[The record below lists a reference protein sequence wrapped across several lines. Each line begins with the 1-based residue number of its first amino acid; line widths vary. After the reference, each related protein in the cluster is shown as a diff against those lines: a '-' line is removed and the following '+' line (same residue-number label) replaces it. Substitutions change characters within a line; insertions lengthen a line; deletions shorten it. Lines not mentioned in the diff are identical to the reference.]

1 MPIRP
6 DGIAGR
12 IAALDLGA
20 CFTVTTR
27 VPTGTPR
34 AAQKVSK
41 ARAALK
47 NHLSPYVARARRETR
62 LNYAIETTVT
72 LSHDYSAVLVSATVT
87 RIDKG
92 R

>member
-1 MPIRP
+1 MPVRP

-20 CFTVTTR
+20 CFTVTKR
-27 VPTGTPR
+27 VPTSQANTPL
-34 AAQKVSK
+34 K

-47 NHLSPYVARARRETR
+47 NHLSPYISRAQRETGRAYR
-62 LNYAIETTVT
+62 LETTVA

-87 RIDKG
+87 HVISKG

>member
-20 CFTVTTR
+20 CFTVTKR
-27 VPTGTPR
+27 VPTSQANTPL
-34 AAQKVSK
+34 KVSK

-47 NHLSPYVARARRETR
+47 NHLSPYISRAQRETGRVYR
-62 LNYAIETTVT
+62 LETTT
-72 LSHDYSAVLVSATVT
+72 ALSHDYSAVLVSATVT